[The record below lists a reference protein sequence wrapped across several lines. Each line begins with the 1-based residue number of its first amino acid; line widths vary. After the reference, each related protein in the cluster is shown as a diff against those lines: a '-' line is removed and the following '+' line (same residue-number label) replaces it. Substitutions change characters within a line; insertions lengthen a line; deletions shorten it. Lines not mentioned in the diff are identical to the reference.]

1 MIKEKSD
8 RFASTS
14 SATSSTTDSV
24 ATVSITPP
32 PITSS
37 SSSPTTPIGT
47 TGTVT
52 SIQSTPDGVLNSSS
66 ALSKSPNTTSTGGS
80 GQSPQ
85 ATKTTT
91 NNNSSN
97 ATGIN
102 TTNSSTVPKT
112 TASGVSPQS
121 SSSSSSSH
129 SNTNHSPTHQL
140 PNKETDGQ
148 SSITPTGSSLMP
160 TIKDEPV
167 SSDSPMGNGEDMCAL
182 QADQIKRE
190 SDSGSST
197 TTQSST
203 TLPTA
208 GSLKDSSGINS
219 RLGKNGV
226 GAANSGI
233 IGSTNTGSVAGGYE
247 KGNRSPLSE
256 GGCYCIICIIS
267 IHDEVINKHYGFFC
281 SNVFNFSYKVIV
293 I

>member
-24 ATVSITPP
+24 AAVSITPP
-32 PITSS
+32 PTTTT
-37 SSSPTTPIGT
+37 SPTTPGT

-52 SIQSTPDGVLNSSS
+52 LSQSAPDGAINSS
-66 ALSKSPNTTSTGGS
+66 ALSKSPGTTSTGGGSSS
-80 GQSPQ
+80 GQSPS
-85 ATKTTT
+85 ATKATI

-102 TTNSSTVPKT
+102 TTNSSTVPNN

-121 SSSSSSSH
+121 SSSSSSN
-129 SNTNHSPTHQL
+129 SNTKHSPTHQL
-140 PNKETDGQ
+140 SNKEKDGQ
-148 SSITPTGSSLMP
+148 SSTSLMP
-160 TIKDEPV
+160 TIKDEPI
-167 SSDSPMGNGEDMCAL
+167 SSDSLMGNGEDMCAL

-190 SDSGSST
+190 SDSGSN

-203 TLPTA
+203 TLSTT
-208 GSLKDSSGINS
+208 GSVKDSSSLNS
-219 RLGKNGV
+219 RLSKNGV

-247 KGNRSPLSE
+247 KGNNRSPLSE
-256 GGCYCIICIIS
+256 GKWTS
-267 IHDEVINKHYGFFC
+267 IVC
-281 SNVFNFSYKVIV
+281 NVQTKSS
-293 I
+293 